1 MAKKKTLFECQ
12 HCGFTSAKWM
22 GKCPS
27 CGAWDSLVELSE
39 TQQEVLKQTSSAV
52 TGKARAQP
60 ISAIAHTE
68 VERFSSNDVELDMVL
83 GGGVVPG
90 SLTLIGGSPGVGKST
105 LLLKIGANIA
115 RGGRNTLYVTGEE
128 SEGQVKLRA
137 NRLDANADTLYL
149 LSEIRLEQ
157 VLSELAHRDYE
168 CLIVDSIQTLYSEA
182 VTSAPGSVTQV
193 RQITFELMRIAKERR
208 IAVFIIGHITKEG
221 SIAGPRVLEHM
232 VDTVLYF
239 EGDSARELRILRG
252 FKNRFGPTSE
262 IGVFEMRNEG
272 LVSAKDIGSRFFD
285 KTRAQSGSALTVVM
299 EGSRP
304 IILEVQALVS
314 ESHASNP
321 KRQATGF
328 DTNRL
333 NMLLALLERKLEL
346 PPAAERLRRLHQH
359 HRGHQD
365 QRDRRRP
372 RRARRHHQQL
382 PRPRR
387 LQGDR
392 LYRGGLARGRR
403 TRSLPARHPPARA
416 RHARHHQGPRRQK
429 APAEPRRQVLP
440 RRRSH
445 QTDRLDV
452 RPVCKRQLLVVCRA
466 GTGAVVRRTG
476 DGESQR
482 QLLGVSASDTAQRNS
497 GA

>member
-1 MAKKKTLFECQ
+1 MAKSKTLFECQ
-12 HCGFTSAKWM
+12 HCGFTSPKWM
-22 GKCPS
+22 GKCPN
-27 CGAWDSLVELSE
+27 CGTWDSLVELS
-39 TQQEVLKQTSSAV
+39 TQQQEVIKQTSGAV
-52 TGKARAQP
+52 SGKARAKSICEITQ
-60 ISAIAHTE
+60 TE
-68 VERFSSNDVELDMVL
+68 VERFSSDDVELDMVL

-137 NRLDANADTLYL
+137 ERLDANADSLFL
-149 LSEIRLEQ
+149 LSEIKLEQ
-157 VLSELAHRDYE
+157 VLAELAHRDYT
-168 CLIVDSIQTLYSEA
+168 CLIIDSIQTLYSEA
-182 VTSAPGSVTQV
+182 VSSAPGSVTQV
-193 RQITFELMRIAKERR
+193 RQITFELMRLAKERR

-239 EGDSARELRILRG
+239 EGDSAQELRILRG

-262 IGVFEMRNEG
+262 IGVFEMRQEG

-285 KTRAQSGSALTVVM
+285 KHRAQSGSGLTVIM

-333 NMLLALLERKLEL
+333 GMLLALLERKLEL
-346 PPAAERLRRLHQH
+346 PLNAYDVFINITGGIKISETAADLAVLAAIISSFRDRPVSKESVFIGEVSLVGDVREVFQLDTRLRELATHGISKALVARQPQH
-359 HRGHQD
+359 
-365 QRDRRRP
+365 
-372 RRARRHHQQL
+372 
-382 PRPRR
+382 
-387 LQGDR
+387 
-392 LYRGGLARGRR
+392 
-403 TRSLPARHPPARA
+403 
-416 RHARHHQGPRRQK
+416 
-429 APAEPRRQVLP
+429 
-440 RRRSH
+440 SH
-445 QTDRLDV
+445 
-452 RPVCKRQLLVVCRA
+452 
-466 GTGAVVRRTG
+466 
-476 DGESQR
+476 
-482 QLLGVSASDTAQRNS
+482 GVKCYIVDEVTKLIDWM
-497 GA
+497 